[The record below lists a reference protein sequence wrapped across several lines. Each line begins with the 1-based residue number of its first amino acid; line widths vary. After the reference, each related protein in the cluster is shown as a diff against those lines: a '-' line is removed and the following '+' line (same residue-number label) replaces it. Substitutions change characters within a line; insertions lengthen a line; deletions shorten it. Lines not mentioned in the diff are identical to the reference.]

1 MLDVADFTVLYAPVA
16 GICSLHIIIE
26 IALEEGL
33 IIFVLEIF
41 NDFNN
46 NVLPNPVEIFY
57 LILPHLYT
65 KRFKIKPPKHP
76 SDFLKLMDALEV
88 LF

>member
-1 MLDVADFTVLYAPVA
+1 MIKATDIDTKYDLYYITSADRSSMLDVADFTVLYAPVA

-46 NVLPNPVEIFY
+46 NVLPNPV
-57 LILPHLYT
+57 
-65 KRFKIKPPKHP
+65 
-76 SDFLKLMDALEV
+76 
-88 LF
+88 